1 MDGWDIIIYF
11 LFMAV
16 LLFVGKILKTKLPF
30 LNRIVLPTA
39 LLGGTLGL
47 LLSDV
52 FISGSYHI
60 DTTIMTNIVYH
71 CLALGF
77 IALTLRPA
85 KNTNKKVWSTGMV
98 ITSTY
103 ALQGF
108 IGILLVLIFFG
119 DKFIGSG
126 MLLALGFGQGP
137 GLATSFGG
145 NWGAILA
152 GIGVEAD
159 AARTIGVSLGASY
172 AFLGFV
178 IGGTVGVLLINL
190 FSRKRKIEK
199 TKRYFDKPIQTH
211 EIEVKTVKEVSVM
224 DGITIQLVI
233 IGLIYFFVWLTL
245 LGLSTL
251 LTTETGGTIGDTIYG
266 LLKGF
271 NFIIGI
277 FYALIYKWI
286 IRRIEKTGKNMDFMT
301 NDYVL
306 SNLSSTFFNLMIC
319 GAVLTITIDF
329 LSSYGLLL
337 VVVATIGALLTMIY
351 LRLITFKVFPEHKE
365 EYFVGLFGMLTGTA
379 STGIALLKGLDRNL
393 ETPVAEELVLGSGTA
408 ITMALP
414 LFVFLL
420 LPATAYNIV
429 DGVLVSVGDSADL
442 FKYIALIGCFLYLVV
457 MITILLFRSRK
468 NISVKTHE

>member
-1 MDGWDIIIYF
+1 MDGWSVIIYF
-11 LFMAV
+11 LFMGI
-16 LLFVGKILKTKLPF
+16 LLFVGKLLKTKLPF

-47 LLSDV
+47 LISNVLLGQLLINVWPDV
-52 FISGSYHI
+52 FPYGTFDI
-60 DTTIMTNIVYH
+60 DTDLMINIVYH
-71 CLALGF
+71 ALALGF

-85 KNTNKKVWSTGMV
+85 KKNDKKVWSTGMV

-108 IGILLVLIFFG
+108 LGILLVILLFS

-126 MLLALGFGQGP
+126 MLVALGFGQGP
-137 GLATSFGG
+137 GLATQFGG
-145 NWGAILA
+145 MWSAMLEGHGAAI
-152 GIGVEAD
+152 
-159 AARTIGVSLGASY
+159 GASY

-178 IGGTVGVLLINL
+178 VGGTIGVLIVNILN
-190 FSRKRKIEK
+190 SKRNKDK
-199 TKRYFDKPIQTH
+199 TKRFYDKAVTSH
-211 EIEVKTVKEVSVM
+211 EIKVDTVKEMSVM
-224 DGITIQLVI
+224 DGITIQFVI
-233 IGLIYFFVWLTL
+233 IALIYFFVWLTL
-245 LGLSTL
+245 YILHGV
-251 LTTETGGTIGDTIYG
+251 LTTEAGGTIGDTVYG

-277 FYALIYKWI
+277 FYAMIYKAI
-286 IRRIEKTGKNMDFMT
+286 IKVIEGRGKDMSFMT

-306 SNLSSTFFNLMIC
+306 SNLSSLFFNIMIC

-329 LSSYGLLL
+329 ISSYGLLL
-337 VVVATIGALLTMIY
+337 ITVASIVAIITIFY
-351 LRLITFKVFPEHKE
+351 LRFITKKVYPKYKD

-414 LFVFLL
+414 LFAILV
-420 LPATAYNIV
+420 LPSLGYTNGIANENAELY
-429 DGVLVSVGDSADL
+429 
-442 FKYIALIGCFLYLVV
+442 KWIALIGCLVYV
-457 MITILLFRSRK
+457 LTMVTILMIRSNRSLNAK
-468 NISVKTHE
+468 GAQKE